1 MATDVSIRLG
11 VTGERDLTAALKG
24 VESRI
29 KNLNAEMKAAVSS
42 MAGMDS
48 AEASTAKKTDI
59 LGRSVEA
66 AKEKIGILSQQ
77 YDKAKAKL
85 DQLGN
90 ELDQAKAAFGENS
103 AEALK
108 AEAAF
113 NRQASTVN
121 HLGAKLNNAT
131 ADLNRMEAELRDVD
145 SAADKAGN
153 SFQQLEAKI
162 SAQENELKSLKTAYS
177 NAVLEFGK
185 GSKEAAELGNKI
197 DQLSSDLK
205 QSKTAM
211 KQAADAADE
220 LDNSLSDA
228 GDGADG
234 FLGKLGGIKDSLVGG
249 AIGGAISGL
258 VQSAISGIQSLVQET
273 MEYQKIMGVLEASSQ
288 KAGYTA
294 DQTAQ
299 SYRQLYQVIGE
310 DQASATALANLQAL
324 GLSQSDL
331 TTLIDGTIGAWATY
345 GDSIPIDSLSEAINE
360 TIQAGTVTGTFA
372 DVLNWAGTSED
383 AFNQKL
389 QATKDPAE
397 QAKLVLEELAQQ
409 GLPQL
414 ADAFREANPE
424 IVAMNDAQAHM
435 QESMGKMGEAFAP
448 VVAAVTDALAGL
460 MEVLAPVGEAFSSV
474 FQGTMELLQPVIEGL
489 KERFQDVKDAINNA
503 FTPEQQAAISN
514 FFETLGSLILAA
526 PFAVLSAAINIVV
539 TAIELLIQVIGAL
552 VGFFSETLPNAIQ
565 TAVEWISQL
574 PGKIS
579 SFFSNVISTVSE
591 WVSNMIAKA
600 AEVGGNFLSSIGNFF
615 GQLPGRIGSF
625 LSNALSTVA
634 GWVSNMI
641 AKAREVGSN
650 VLSTIGNFFGQIPG
664 KIASLLSSAL
674 SALVSWASNMVAR
687 ARDGMNNVKN
697 TIVTTLQSIPG
708 KVISVGRNIVEGLWN
723 GISGAAS
730 WLLGKIKGWCGSI
743 LNGIKGFFGIASP
756 SRVMRDQ
763 VGLMIARGLAKGIQ
777 KGEKEVLHVAD
788 TLNQKLLDKEEALTK
803 QLEET
808 GLDEATKEA
817 LTEQLN
823 VVKEF
828 RSEYEKALED
838 IQKSQDSMAQKLK
851 DYGDLFQ
858 TVKTET
864 GSFLELNDLEAQLN
878 GIERYGEALEALKAR
893 GVSDSLLDEIVGM
906 NVEDATA
913 YTEKLLAMTDDQYTE
928 YMALWQRKQQ
938 EAQAIAQTFYQ
949 DEMDALGKEF
959 VDKIPQE
966 LGDVKDEMRS
976 IGVQGIQGMI
986 DGMYSRSGALWSAAA
1001 SIVSQAIAAM
1011 RAAADINSP
1020 SRVTENL
1027 VGKPL
1032 AQGIEVGFLDTMA
1045 RVSHRMA
1052 DTILTPFQSVT
1063 RGDLLDAAAGVVNG
1077 NAGLVLAGAGT
1088 AQTIVIPVQLNGK
1101 QIAEVVYDPLKQVG
1115 RQRGD

>member
-397 QAKLVLEELAQQ
+397 RAKLVLEELAQQ

-460 MEVLAPVGEAFSSV
+460 MEAFAPVGEAFSSV

-756 SRVMRDQ
+756 SWVMRDQ

>member
-299 SYRQLYQVIGE
+299 SYQQLYQVIGE

-397 QAKLVLEELAQQ
+397 RAKLVLEELAQQ

-460 MEVLAPVGEAFSSV
+460 MEAFAPVGEAFSSV

>member
-48 AEASTAKKTDI
+48 AEAGTAKKTDI

-397 QAKLVLEELAQQ
+397 RAKLVLEELAQQ

-460 MEVLAPVGEAFSSV
+460 MEAFAPVGEAFSSV

-687 ARDGMNNVKN
+687 ARDGVNNVKN

-723 GISGAAS
+723 GISVAAS
-730 WLLGKIKGWCGSI
+730 WLLEKIKGWCRSI

>member
-1 MATDVSIRLG
+1 
-11 VTGERDLTAALKG
+11 
-24 VESRI
+24 
-29 KNLNAEMKAAVSS
+29 
-42 MAGMDS
+42 
-48 AEASTAKKTDI
+48 
-59 LGRSVEA
+59 
-66 AKEKIGILSQQ
+66 
-77 YDKAKAKL
+77 
-85 DQLGN
+85 
-90 ELDQAKAAFGENS
+90 
-103 AEALK
+103 
-108 AEAAF
+108 
-113 NRQASTVN
+113 
-121 HLGAKLNNAT
+121 
-131 ADLNRMEAELRDVD
+131 
-145 SAADKAGN
+145 
-153 SFQQLEAKI
+153 
-162 SAQENELKSLKTAYS
+162 
-177 NAVLEFGK
+177 
-185 GSKEAAELGNKI
+185 
-197 DQLSSDLK
+197 
-205 QSKTAM
+205 
-211 KQAADAADE
+211 
-220 LDNSLSDA
+220 
-228 GDGADG
+228 
-234 FLGKLGGIKDSLVGG
+234 
-249 AIGGAISGL
+249 
-258 VQSAISGIQSLVQET
+258 
-273 MEYQKIMGVLEASSQ
+273 
-288 KAGYTA
+288 
-294 DQTAQ
+294 
-299 SYRQLYQVIGE
+299 
-310 DQASATALANLQAL
+310 
-324 GLSQSDL
+324 
-331 TTLIDGTIGAWATY
+331 
-345 GDSIPIDSLSEAINE
+345 
-360 TIQAGTVTGTFA
+360 
-372 DVLNWAGTSED
+372 
-383 AFNQKL
+383 
-389 QATKDPAE
+389 
-397 QAKLVLEELAQQ
+397 
-409 GLPQL
+409 
-414 ADAFREANPE
+414 
-424 IVAMNDAQAHM
+424 
-435 QESMGKMGEAFAP
+435 
-448 VVAAVTDALAGL
+448 
-460 MEVLAPVGEAFSSV
+460 
-474 FQGTMELLQPVIEGL
+474 
-489 KERFQDVKDAINNA
+489 
-503 FTPEQQAAISN
+503 
-514 FFETLGSLILAA
+514 
-526 PFAVLSAAINIVV
+526 
-539 TAIELLIQVIGAL
+539 
-552 VGFFSETLPNAIQ
+552 
-565 TAVEWISQL
+565 
-574 PGKIS
+574 
-579 SFFSNVISTVSE
+579 
-591 WVSNMIAKA
+591 
-600 AEVGGNFLSSIGNFF
+600 
-615 GQLPGRIGSF
+615 
-625 LSNALSTVA
+625 
-634 GWVSNMI
+634 
-641 AKAREVGSN
+641 
-650 VLSTIGNFFGQIPG
+650 
-664 KIASLLSSAL
+664 
-674 SALVSWASNMVAR
+674 
-687 ARDGMNNVKN
+687 MNNVKN

-788 TLNQKLLDKEEALTK
+788 TLKPKTPGQGGGPDQAVGGDRLGRGDQRGPNRAAQCG
-803 QLEET
+803 Q
-808 GLDEATKEA
+808 GIP
-817 LTEQLN
+817 QR
-823 VVKEF
+823 V
-828 RSEYEKALED
+828 RKALED

-864 GSFLELNDLEAQLN
+864 GSFLELNDLEAQIN

>member
-1 MATDVSIRLG
+1 
-11 VTGERDLTAALKG
+11 
-24 VESRI
+24 
-29 KNLNAEMKAAVSS
+29 
-42 MAGMDS
+42 
-48 AEASTAKKTDI
+48 
-59 LGRSVEA
+59 VEA

-299 SYRQLYQVIGE
+299 SYRQLYQ
-310 DQASATALANLQAL
+310 ASATALANLQAL

-397 QAKLVLEELAQQ
+397 RAKLVLEELAQQ

-460 MEVLAPVGEAFSSV
+460 MEAFAPVGEAFSSV